1 MTRYYGIWKPRADK
15 TLQKSIDFNGLLPKI
30 VNDALSKSEFAKIPN
45 LENRLKKLTEYHTVE
60 RDPVQGQM
68 TLLAYEMLENPKNV
82 NDHTI
87 HQVVVAAWAI
97 ELIQSYFL
105 IMDDVEDGAVTR
117 HSKPCWHLLPEVN
130 TLAMNDAS
138 MFRSLIHEIVQKNF
152 TDPLYTKLVNLF
164 NEAYE
169 QVAIGQHLDV
179 ILSKTKDY
187 SLFTQSNYDTIVKYK
202 CTYYTM
208 KLPLMLALLLCDK
221 ADKQS
226 FGHVDDI
233 CRDVGALFQMK
244 NDFMDC
250 FDEELETGKTGSDIT
265 EGKCTWL
272 AVKSLE
278 RCNAAQR
285 NTFTSCYGS
294 SEPENVNRIKELYK
308 NLALIQLYKEDQK
321 SRYEIFMR
329 KVRDLPA
336 DAMHLQDLFCN
347 LLQDIQSKH

>member
-1 MTRYYGIWKPRADK
+1 MTVLKNNTKNHESGECADVKEGIKESNITSFVSQTMRARNLMDYHWRIIETVIQRKKMQALRAEK
-15 TLQKSIDFNGLLPKI
+15 TLPRTIDFNSSLPKI
-30 VNDALSKSEFAKIPN
+30 VNDALSNSEFAKIPN

-60 RDPVQGQM
+60 REPVQGQM
-68 TLLAYEMLENPKNV
+68 TLFAYEILERPENI
-82 NDHTI
+82 NDHTLY
-87 HQVVVAAWAI
+87 QASVAAWAI

-164 NEAYE
+164 NE
-169 QVAIGQHLDV
+169 
-179 ILSKTKDY
+179 
-187 SLFTQSNYDTIVKYK
+187 
-202 CTYYTM
+202 
-208 KLPLMLALLLCDK
+208 
-221 ADKQS
+221 
-226 FGHVDDI
+226 
-233 CRDVGALFQMK
+233 

-294 SEPENVNRIKELYK
+294 SEPEKVNRIKELYK
-308 NLALIQLYKEDQK
+308 NLALIQLYKEDQR

-329 KVRDLPA
+329 KVRELPS
-336 DAMHLQDLFCN
+336 DAMHLQDLFYK
-347 LLQDIQSKH
+347 LLQVIQSKH